1 MVWVLRQRGVADLLY
16 LGMVSQK
23 FHHLLGI
30 LYMAL
35 YAQREGLHAL
45 QQQEGGKGRN
55 AGAGI
60 PQQNRPDIGDE
71 RRLSSRLDK
80 GHSVIAGIWFGNGRI
95 LARGRP
101 VEGPGIYDDAA
112 QRGSVSAEELGCGV
126 NNQIR
131 AVLNGPDQ
139 VRCTKGIIHHQR
151 QAVAVCQ
158 FSQRIDVGNI
168 AVGISQ
174 GFNID
179 GPGVWLNSALHLVQ
193 VVDIHKAGGDAEI
206 GQRMSQQIIAAS
218 VDGLL
223 RHDVPPIQCQGLNR
237 IGNSGCAGGQRQG
250 GYTALQGR
258 DPLLQHI
265 LGGVCQSAIDV
276 SAFLQVKPGRGMG
289 AVLKHIRRSG
299 INRDRPGVRRR
310 VGSLLSHMQLERLKS
325 VIVHCHPFLSFCVV
339 GVHLF
344 INTDTFAQNESWL

>member
-1 MVWVLRQRGVADLLY
+1 MAGY
-16 LGMVSQK
+16 LPE
-23 FHHLLGI
+23 
-30 LYMAL
+30 A
-35 YAQREGLHAL
+35 AQS
-45 QQQEGGKGRN
+45 K
-55 AGAGI
+55 
-60 PQQNRPDIGDE
+60 
-71 RRLSSRLDK
+71 
-80 GHSVIAGIWFGNGRI
+80 V
-95 LARGRP
+95 
-101 VEGPGIYDDAA
+101 PGIYDDAA

>member
-1 MVWVLRQRGVADLLY
+1 MAGY
-16 LGMVSQK
+16 LPE
-23 FHHLLGI
+23 
-30 LYMAL
+30 A
-35 YAQREGLHAL
+35 AQS
-45 QQQEGGKGRN
+45 K
-55 AGAGI
+55 
-60 PQQNRPDIGDE
+60 
-71 RRLSSRLDK
+71 
-80 GHSVIAGIWFGNGRI
+80 V
-95 LARGRP
+95 
-101 VEGPGIYDDAA
+101 PGIYDDAA

-237 IGNSGCAGGQRQG
+237 IGNSGCAGGQRQAA
-250 GYTALQGR
+250 TPPSKA
-258 DPLLQHI
+258 
-265 LGGVCQSAIDV
+265 AIRFSNTSWVEFV
-276 SAFLQVKPGRGMG
+276 S
-289 AVLKHIRRSG
+289 
-299 INRDRPGVRRR
+299 
-310 VGSLLSHMQLERLKS
+310 RL
-325 VIVHCHPFLSFCVV
+325 
-339 GVHLF
+339 
-344 INTDTFAQNESWL
+344 